1 VRLSLLVPV
10 LDEAQA
16 IPGLLDHLDGLA
28 GDWEVILAD
37 GGSRDATV
45 ALAAARGARVIAAP
59 RGRAAQMNAAAAA
72 AEAGGGA
79 ALVFLHADSRLPPD
93 AHATLVR
100 ALRDPA
106 TVGGNFAL
114 RFDGDD
120 RFARVLG
127 AWYAVQRH
135 LGVYY
140 GDSTIWVRRAAF
152 DALGGYRALE
162 IMEDYDFAR
171 RLERH
176 GPTACLPG
184 PALTSGRR
192 WRAHGVARTVA
203 TWVVIRWAFL
213 AGVPAARLARLYR
226 AVR

>member
-1 VRLSLLVPV
+1 MSFSVLVPV
-10 LDEAQA
+10 LDEARA
-16 IPGLLDHLDGLA
+16 VGGLLDHLDGLA

-37 GGSRDATV
+37 GGSGDDTV
-45 ALAAARGARVIAAP
+45 VRAAARARVIAAP
-59 RGRAAQMNAAAAA
+59 RGRAAQMNAAAAV
-72 AEAGGGA
+72 AGGEV
-79 ALVFLHADSRLPPD
+79 LVFLHADSRLPPG
-93 AHATLVR
+93 AHATIAR
-100 ALRDPA
+100 ALEDPS

-127 AWYAVQRH
+127 AWYGLQRR

-140 GDSTIWVRRAAF
+140 GDSTIWVRRTAF
-152 DALGGYRALE
+152 DALGGFRSLA

-176 GPTACLPG
+176 GRTACLPG

-192 WRAHGVARTVA
+192 WRRLGVLRTVA
-203 TWVVIRWAFL
+203 TWVLIRWAFL
-213 AGVPAARLARLYR
+213 AGVPADRLARLYR
-226 AVR
+226 VVR

>member
-1 VRLSLLVPV
+1 MRLSVLVPV

-16 IPGLLDHLDGLA
+16 VPGLLEHLDGLA

-37 GGSRDATV
+37 GGSRDETV
-45 ALAAARGARVIAAP
+45 ALAAASGARVIAAP

-72 AEAGGGA
+72 AGGA

-93 AHATLVR
+93 AHAALVR
-100 ALRDPA
+100 ALADPA

-120 RFARVLG
+120 RFARVLD
-127 AWYAVQRH
+127 AWYAVQRR

-152 DALGGYRALE
+152 DALGGYRGLE

-203 TWVVIRWAFL
+203 TWVLIRWAFL